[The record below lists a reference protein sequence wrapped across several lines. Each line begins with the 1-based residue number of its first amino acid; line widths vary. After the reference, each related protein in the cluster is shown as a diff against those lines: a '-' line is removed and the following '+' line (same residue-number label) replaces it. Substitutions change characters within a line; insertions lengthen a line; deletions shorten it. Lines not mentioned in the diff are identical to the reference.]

1 MKLQEGDDALTNQ
14 NKEEEALVSDLTN
27 DVGSDIDLADDV
39 EYGDEDD
46 SVDRPEE
53 EAEVEQ
59 DEEGRLL
66 DEIFF
71 FN

>member
-1 MKLQEGDDALTNQ
+1 M
-14 NKEEEALVSDLTN
+14 SDLTN